1 MNETKDALYL
11 IGALEKLSVEY
22 VISGS
27 FASNFWGEPRSTR
40 DVDIVCNPDSLDP
53 SELAKMV
60 ESEYRFD
67 PQMRLEGVTGTSRYV
82 LQHRR
87 SGFQAELFLLTD
99 DAFDQS
105 RFARRTRADLAGTM
119 ANFVTAEDVIVQK
132 LHWLKLSGDNKH
144 KDDVRKVVAVQKGM
158 LDWEYIRRWTEPHG
172 TNELLDEI
180 INSLGEE
187 PSKS

>member
-11 IGALEKLSVEY
+11 IGALERLGVEY
-22 VISGS
+22 VIFGS
-27 FASNFWGEPRSTR
+27 FASNFWGEPRATR
-40 DVDIVCNPDSLDP
+40 DVDIVCKPDSLDV

-87 SGFQAELFLLTD
+87 SGFQAELFLLTL

-119 ANFVTAEDVIVQK
+119 TSFVTAEDVIVQK
-132 LHWLKLSGDNKH
+132 LHWLKLSGEHKH
-144 KDDVRKVVAVQKGM
+144 KDDVRKVVAVQRTV
-158 LDWEYIRRWTEPHG
+158 LDWKYIRRWTEQHG
-172 TNELLDEI
+172 TSGLLDEI
-180 INSLGEE
+180 LSTLGDN
-187 PSKS
+187 PQ